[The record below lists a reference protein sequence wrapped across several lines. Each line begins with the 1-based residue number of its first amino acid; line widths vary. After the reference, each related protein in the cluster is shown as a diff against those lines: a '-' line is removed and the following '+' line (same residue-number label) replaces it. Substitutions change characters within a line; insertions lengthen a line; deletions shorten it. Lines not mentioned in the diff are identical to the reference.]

1 MKRISMPGILLIML
15 SLLLSCTEESCEQ
28 DTEVFAH
35 AGFYSSESS
44 EQINIDSLDIFGL
57 GIPDSSLYEMAVL
70 DNISLPLNPSTLSCG
85 FVIINGGRSDTIV
98 LRYQPKLE
106 FLSKACGYIYTFEL
120 EEVLFTTN
128 DIFNISISI
137 NSVSPGDEENI
148 QIFF

>member
-1 MKRISMPGILLIML
+1 MLLL
-15 SLLLSCTEESCEQ
+15 SLCLSCTEESCEQ

-44 EQINIDSLDIFGL
+44 EQINIDSLDVFAL
-57 GIPDSSLYEMAVL
+57 GIPDSSLYETAVL
-70 DNISLPLNPSTLSCG
+70 ETISLPLNPSTLSCG

-98 LRYQPKLE
+98 LRYKSNLE

-120 EEVLFTTN
+120 DEVLFTTN
-128 DIFNISISI
+128 DIFNISITN